1 MGKFI
6 LGFVVSTA
14 LFMGFALI
22 YAINDEAFI
31 RGTCNQDE
39 DRSDLYVVDDA
50 DRALV
55 CKYLRREVGLDQ

>member
-6 LGFVVSTA
+6 LGFIVSTV
-14 LFMGFALI
+14 LFMGFALM
-22 YAINDEAFI
+22 YANQEAKFVEA
-31 RGTCNQDE
+31 TCDASSE
-39 DRSDLYVVDDA
+39 PSELYLEDDA

>member
-14 LFMGFALI
+14 LFMGFAII
-22 YAINDEAFI
+22 YAFNDEAFI
-31 RGTCNQDE
+31 RGACDQGA
-39 DRSDLYVVDDA
+39 DRSDLYITDDA
-50 DRALV
+50 DRELV